1 MSSKGKEMNKGHKMK
16 RTPKRQL
23 IGLILAGLL
32 LVILFCGVVR
42 YHQNHRKNIA
52 KAALISDELKEAGF
66 SFLKGKE
73 EAFEKIAGQALQL
86 LEGMNTENADKESMI
101 SAIKEFLKQS
111 DLEVTEEELQLL
123 AEWLVD
129 YYTESNKL
137 VQQEASAELENT
149 LVQQMQQDLTSIY
162 EYLSQLDETVV
173 TNKEEILNL
182 TTVQEGGFSDINAYL
197 DSLTKTITNLKEQFS
212 EYENNYS
219 DSQISNTV
227 EFTNISL
234 QLENITENIAN
245 TKLELNENIHH
256 ADNSNAGRYES
267 LNSTVNHLASSLR
280 EDLESVHK
288 NISKIINDM
297 QKDND
302 EKNEELTTKLQETH
316 EELLQVLNTMEKGW
330 SDLLAQV
337 FADIDAHITDT
348 EGNLSDEIHK
358 TEKKLADDL
367 KESTDKLTSQNDENK
382 KNLSEEAEKNKA
394 ELAEQIDAAG
404 KNAAEKINDSQNNI
418 SGEIKNAKNDL
429 SEEINSAESEISSQL
444 SEKGNRISNQIDKTE
459 KNLSDKIDNTQNEVQ
474 NQLKQTKNEISQ
486 EAAKNKS
493 ELAEQMES
501 AERNIS
507 DKINNS
513 QDNLNNKIE
522 SSKNTLSGEINSA
535 KSEISSQLTDELS
548 NTEEKISNQVGK
560 TEKNLVDKIGDS
572 ANGLSEEITA
582 AQAALSE
589 QFLSQLE
596 KTEGNI
602 MNQVERSENEMTAG
616 LNDSKTLIQGQISG
630 TEKILTQGIDTGVNL
645 LLTNL
650 DSVHADIT
658 VTQEEIKNIL
668 KDMDQADE
676 EKMTDIINRFAGV
689 NNKLVDINS
698 AMDTAHNDIKG
709 LISSLQTSTEKNQEK
724 LLEAL
729 TAIDSSFSSQ
739 NSVNFELLVNSLQTQ
754 TDTVQNWFNS
764 LNSSVTS
771 NFENLSNSVTSIE
784 QSASQNKDEVLNN
797 FNQSFT
803 NLSAAVG
810 NISQAVADSKDEIIN
825 RISSLEISTTDKFNK
840 LSNDVQSVFQRA
852 SNGKQLLASA
862 LLAKNVSIQKDAA
875 FKEFYDAIL
884 SIDQQIVIGVEQV
897 PGTITYDYHYHSG
910 DPENGSGCYTKKLY
924 HQHGPEC
931 YSKAACTVT
940 VHANGGFW
948 SEGDDWCPCH
958 GNVHKIKQNVIR
970 KHSSCGAADNYGQ
983 ISFTEH
989 HGPGTD
995 GFNGYD
1001 SSTHSYDKL
1010 SCGKTNATFVG
1021 WDVGC
1026 GMVDGQ
1032 IIAAHIVYDPT
1043 AQVSAPVSKML
1054 SNKVYIPKRYDDYVL
1069 IPNSGA
1075 VGDASQGESCEETES
1090 TLVEEEMTETMPEET
1105 KEESSNSQTEAET
1118 EGVVET
1124 ETQTETEIQKE
1135 ETSGETEAQSENP
1148 EVDAGPDTGSETEE
1162 GTAVPSPEEEL

>member
-1 MSSKGKEMNKGHKMK
+1 MNKGHKMK
-16 RTPKRQL
+16 RTPIRQL

-52 KAALISDELKEAGF
+52 EAALILDELKEAGF

-86 LEGMNTENADKESMI
+86 LERLNTENADKESMN
-101 SAIKEFLKQS
+101 SAIKEVLKQS
-111 DLEVTEEELQLL
+111 DLEVTEEELQQL

-129 YYTESNKL
+129 YYTQNNNL
-137 VQQEASAELENT
+137 VQKEASAELENT

-197 DSLTKTITNLKEQFS
+197 DSLTKTITNLKDQFS

-219 DSQISNTV
+219 DNQISNTA
-227 EFTNISL
+227 EFTSINL

-245 TKLELNENIHH
+245 TKLELSENIHH

-280 EDLESVHK
+280 EDLESVNK

-316 EELLQVLNTMEKGW
+316 EELLQVLNTMEKEW
-330 SDLLAQV
+330 SDLLARV

-348 EGNLSDEIHK
+348 EGNLSDEIHG

-382 KNLSEEAEKNKA
+382 KNLSEEAEKNKT
-394 ELAEQIDAAG
+394 ELAEQIEAAG
-404 KNAAEKINDSQNNI
+404 ENAAEKINDSQNNI
-418 SGEIKNAKNDL
+418 SCEIKNANNDL
-429 SEEINSAESEISSQL
+429 SEEINSAESEITSQL
-444 SEKGNRISNQIDKTE
+444 SEEGNRIRNQIDKTE
-459 KNLSDKIDNTQNEVQ
+459 NNLSDKIDITQNEVQ
-474 NQLKQTKNEISQ
+474 NQLKQAKNEISQ
-486 EAAKNKS
+486 EVAKNKA
-493 ELAEQMES
+493 ELAGQVDS
-501 AERNIS
+501 TERNIS
-507 DKINNS
+507 DKINNF
-513 QDNLNNKIE
+513 QNNINNKIE
-522 SSKNTLSGEINSA
+522 DSKNSLSGEINSA
-535 KSEISSQLTDELS
+535 KSEISAQLTDGLS
-548 NTEEKISNQVGK
+548 NAEEKISNQVGK
-560 TEKNLVDKIGDS
+560 TEKNLADKIGDS
-572 ANGLSEEITA
+572 ANGLSGEITA

-676 EKMTDIINRFAGV
+676 DKMAGLINRFTGV
-689 NNKLVDINS
+689 NNKLVEINT
-698 AMDTAHNDIKG
+698 AMDQTHGEIKN
-709 LISSLQTSTEKNQEK
+709 LISSLQDSAEKNQEK

-729 TAIDSSFSSQ
+729 SSIDTSFSSQ
-739 NSVNFELLVNSLQTQ
+739 NSENYELLVNSLQTQ
-754 TDTVQNWFNS
+754 TDTVQQWFDS
-764 LNSSVTS
+764 LNSSVVS
-771 NFENLSNSVTSIE
+771 NFENLTNTVTSME
-784 QSASQNKDEVLNN
+784 QKTSENKDEVLNN
-797 FNQSFT
+797 LNQSFT
-803 NLSAAVG
+803 SLSVSVG
-810 NISQAVADSKDEIIN
+810 NIGQAVANNKDEIMN
-825 RISSLEISTTDKFNK
+825 RISQLEINTEDHYNK
-840 LSNDVQSVFQRA
+840 LSADVQSVFQRA
-852 SNGKQLLASA
+852 SDGKKLLASA
-862 LLAKNVSIQKDAA
+862 LLAKNVSVREDAT
-875 FKEFYDAIL
+875 FREIYDSIL
-884 SIDQQIVIGVEQV
+884 KIDQQIVIGVEQV
-897 PGTITYDYHYHSG
+897 LGTITYDYHYHTG
-910 DPENGSGCYTKKLY
+910 DSVNGGGCYTSKLY

-931 YSKAACTVT
+931 YAKATCTVT

-958 GNVHKIKQNVIR
+958 GNVHRIKQNVIR

-1001 SSTHSYDKL
+1001 SSTHSYDKI

-1032 IIAAHIVYDPT
+1032 IIGAHIVYDPT
-1043 AQVSAPVSKML
+1043 AQKSATASKMMT
-1054 SNKVYIPKRYDDYVL
+1054 NKAYIPKRYDDYVL

-1075 VGDASQGESCEETES
+1075 VGDASQEENCEETES

-1105 KEESSNSQTEAET
+1105 KEENSNSQTEAET
-1118 EGVVET
+1118 EGMVET
-1124 ETQTETEIQKE
+1124 ETQTETEMQKE
-1135 ETSGETEAQSENP
+1135 ETSGETEAQSESP

-1162 GTAVPSPEEEL
+1162 GTAVPSSEEEL